1 MLNRFT
7 EDYLDTLA
15 GADMVPRPRVS
26 GRLSSFDGLL
36 MEAVGL
42 QLPVGTVCLVGD
54 TVEAEVIGFRQGR
67 TLLMN
72 LGGPAAL
79 IPGCRVQPV
88 GPPGEAE
95 VGPVLLGRVVDG
107 AGKPIDGLGPIRGA
121 GAWPLAGKLQSPLD
135 RGRVRE
141 PLDVGVR
148 AINGL
153 LTIGQGQRV
162 GIMAGSG
169 VGKSVLLGMMVKAA
183 AADIVVIGLIGERS
197 REVADF
203 LETKVAG
210 EARARS
216 VVVAVPANHS
226 PVLRIRGALRT
237 HAIAE
242 AFRAEGKKVLL
253 IMDSLTRV
261 AHAGREIGLALGEPA
276 SARGYPPSAIAMLP
290 NLIERA
296 GADVASGGSITAI
309 YTVLAD
315 GDDGNDPVVDA
326 ARSILDGHIVLS
338 RALAEHGIYPAINP
352 PRFNSVEFDSSSDGE
367 ALFERSTGA
376 GSGAREGRAGQ
387 PASAS
392 LTLVAVALGTMRNAF
407 ERNLTA
413 AAADALRGQLL
424 RMCRAYLT
432 AAMTWRQRATGPTM
446 GGKLRPRP
454 RTSPARSRWS
464 SKTAGAS

>member
-1 MLNRFT
+1 MLNLFT
-7 EDYLDTLA
+7 EDYLEGLGRSDFVA
-15 GADMVPRPRVS
+15 RPRVS
-26 GRLSSFDGLL
+26 GRLASYDGLL

-42 QLPVGTVCLVGD
+42 QLPVGTVCAIGD
-54 TVEAEVIGFRQGR
+54 GESRVEAEVIGFRSGK

-79 IPGCRVQPV
+79 LPNAPV
-88 GPPGEAE
+88 RPIGAPGEAE
-95 VGPVLLGRVVDG
+95 VGAAMLGRVVDG
-107 AGKPIDGLGPIRGA
+107 SGKPIDGLGPIRGA
-121 GAWPLAGKLQSPLD
+121 GKWPLAGKLQSPLD
-135 RGRVRE
+135 RGRVLE

-169 VGKSVLLGMMVKAA
+169 VGKSVLLGMMVRAA
-183 AADIVVIGLIGERS
+183 QADVIVIGLIGERS

-210 EARARS
+210 EARQRA

-226 PVLRIRGALRT
+226 PVLRIRGALRAT
-237 HAIAE
+237 AIAE
-242 AFRAEGKKVLL
+242 AFRNEGKKVLL

-296 GADVASGGSITAI
+296 GTDVRTGGSITAI

-315 GDDGNDPVVDA
+315 GDDGNDPVVDS
-326 ARSILDGHIVLS
+326 ARSILDGHIVLN
-338 RALAEHGIYPAINP
+338 RHLAERGVYPAIDIGP
-352 PRFNSVEFDSSSDGE
+352 SVSRVMTDIAHPDHVHAARVLRRHLATYEENRDLVLMGAYRPGADPAIDAAIAAHPAVMEYIKQGSDENVPLGDAIAE
-367 ALFERSTGA
+367 LTGVF
-376 GSGAREGRAGQ
+376 GA
-387 PASAS
+387 
-392 LTLVAVALGTMRNAF
+392 
-407 ERNLTA
+407 
-413 AAADALRGQLL
+413 
-424 RMCRAYLT
+424 
-432 AAMTWRQRATGPTM
+432 
-446 GGKLRPRP
+446 
-454 RTSPARSRWS
+454 
-464 SKTAGAS
+464 

>member
-7 EDYLDTLA
+7 ADYLETL
-15 GADMVPRPRVS
+15 GVADFRPTPKVS
-26 GRLSSFDGLL
+26 GRLSSYDGLL

-42 QLPVGTVCLVGD
+42 SLPVGTICEIGGHAD
-54 TVEAEVIGFRQGR
+54 AKVEAEVIGFRNGR

-79 IPGCRVQPV
+79 LPRAPVRPV

-95 VGPVLLGRVVDG
+95 VGAALLGRVVDG
-107 AGKPIDGLGPIRGA
+107 AGRPIDGLGPIRGA
-121 GAWPLAGKLQSPLD
+121 GKWPLAGKLQSPLD
-135 RGRVRE
+135 RGRVLQ
-141 PLDVGVR
+141 PMDVGVR

-169 VGKSVLLGMMVKAA
+169 VGKSVLLGMMVRAA
-183 AADIVVIGLIGERS
+183 QADVIVIGLIGERS

-210 EARARS
+210 AARQRA

-226 PVLRIRGALRT
+226 PVLRIRGALRAT
-237 HAIAE
+237 AIAE
-242 AFRAEGKKVLL
+242 AFRGEGKKVLL

-296 GADVASGGSITAI
+296 GTDVNTGGSITAI

-315 GDDGNDPVVDA
+315 GDDGNDPVVDS
-326 ARSILDGHIVLS
+326 ARSILDGHIVLN
-338 RALAEHGIYPAINP
+338 RHLAERGVYPAIDIGP
-352 PRFNSVEFDSSSDGE
+352 SVSRVMTDIAHPDHVHAARVLRRHLATYEENRDLVLMGAYRPGADPAIDAAIAAHPAVMEYIKQGSDE
-367 ALFERSTGA
+367 TI
-376 GSGAREGRAGQ
+376 
-387 PASAS
+387 S
-392 LTLVAVALGTMRNAF
+392 LGDAVAELIGVF
-407 ERNLTA
+407 
-413 AAADALRGQLL
+413 
-424 RMCRAYLT
+424 
-432 AAMTWRQRATGPTM
+432 
-446 GGKLRPRP
+446 
-454 RTSPARSRWS
+454 
-464 SKTAGAS
+464 GA

>member
-7 EDYLDTLA
+7 GDYLDTLA
-15 GADMVPRPRVS
+15 AADLPLRPRVS
-26 GRLSSFDGLL
+26 GRLASYDGLL

-42 QLPVGTVCLVGD
+42 SLPVGTVCTVGEG
-54 TVEAEVIGFRQGR
+54 TASVEAEVIGFRHGR

-79 IPGCRVQPV
+79 LPKSPV
-88 GPPGEAE
+88 RPTGAPGEAE
-95 VGPVLLGRVVDG
+95 VGAALLGRVVDG

-121 GAWPLAGKLQSPLD
+121 GRWPLAGTPQSPLD
-135 RGRVRE
+135 RGRVLRAM
-141 PLDVGVR
+141 DVGVR

-169 VGKSVLLGMMVKAA
+169 VGKSVLLGMMVRAA
-183 AADIVVIGLIGERS
+183 QADVVVIGLIGERS

-210 EARARS
+210 EARSRS

-226 PVLRIRGALRT
+226 PVLRIRGALRAT
-237 HAIAE
+237 AIAE
-242 AFRAEGKKVLL
+242 AFRAEGRRVLL

-296 GADVASGGSITAI
+296 GADARGTGSITAI

-338 RALAEHGIYPAINP
+338 RALAERGVYPAIDVSK
-352 PRFNSVEFDSSSDGE
+352 SVSRVMTDI
-367 ALFERSTGA
+367 AERPHLAAARVLRGHLATYEENRDLILMGA
-376 GSGAREGRAGQ
+376 YRAGAD
-387 PASAS
+387 PAIDAAMATHPAVMEYVRQDADAS
-392 LTLVAVALGTMRNAF
+392 VTLDDAVAELVGVFA
-407 ERNLTA
+407 
-413 AAADALRGQLL
+413 
-424 RMCRAYLT
+424 
-432 AAMTWRQRATGPTM
+432 
-446 GGKLRPRP
+446 
-454 RTSPARSRWS
+454 
-464 SKTAGAS
+464 

>member
-1 MLNRFT
+1 MLNRFAT
-7 EDYLDTLA
+7 DYLETLGQA
-15 GADMVPRPRVS
+15 PLVPAPMVS

-42 QLPVGTVCLVGD
+42 TLPVGTICRVGAEGD
-54 TVEAEVIGFRQGR
+54 GQVEAEIIGFRGGR

-72 LGGPAAL
+72 LGGAAAL
-79 IPGCRVQPV
+79 LPRAPV
-88 GPPGEAE
+88 RPIGPPGEAE
-95 VGPVLLGRVVDG
+95 VGAAMLGRVVDG

-121 GAWPLAGKLQSPLD
+121 GRWPIAGKLQSPLD
-135 RGRVRE
+135 RGRVLQ
-141 PLDVGVR
+141 PMDVGVR

-169 VGKSVLLGMMVKAA
+169 VGKSVLLGMIVRAA
-183 AADIVVIGLIGERS
+183 QADVVVIGLIGERS

-210 EARARS
+210 DARARS

-226 PVLRIRGALRT
+226 PVLRIRGALRAT
-237 HAIAE
+237 AIAE
-242 AFRAEGKKVLL
+242 AFRAEGKQVLL

-296 GADVASGGSITAI
+296 GVDVHSGGSITAI

-326 ARSILDGHIVLS
+326 ARSILDGHIVLARS
-338 RALAEHGIYPAINP
+338 LAERGIYPAIDIGP
-352 PRFNSVEFDSSSDGE
+352 SVSRVMTDIADPAHVHAARVLRRHLATYEENRDLVLMGAYRHGADPAIDAAIACHSTVMDYIRQDADAVVPLGE
-367 ALFERSTGA
+367 AIVE
-376 GSGAREGRAGQ
+376 
-387 PASAS
+387 
-392 LTLVAVALGTMRNAF
+392 LVSVF
-407 ERNLTA
+407 
-413 AAADALRGQLL
+413 
-424 RMCRAYLT
+424 
-432 AAMTWRQRATGPTM
+432 
-446 GGKLRPRP
+446 GG
-454 RTSPARSRWS
+454 
-464 SKTAGAS
+464 

>member
-7 EDYLDTLA
+7 ADYLETLA
-15 GADMVPRPRVS
+15 QADFAPRATVA
-26 GRLSSFDGLL
+26 GRLASYDGLL

-42 QLPVGTVCLVGD
+42 SLPVGTVCAIGD
-54 TVEAEVIGFRQGR
+54 KAEERVEAEVIGFRNGR
-67 TLLMN
+67 TLMMN
-72 LGGPAAL
+72 LGGPAPLLPRA
-79 IPGCRVQPV
+79 PV
-88 GPPGEAE
+88 RPLGPPGEAE
-95 VGPVLLGRVVDG
+95 VGAAMLGRVVDG
-107 AGKPIDGLGPIRGA
+107 SGKPIDGLGPIRGA
-121 GAWPLAGKLQSPLD
+121 GRWPLAGKMQSPLD
-135 RGRVRE
+135 RGRVLE

-169 VGKSVLLGMMVKAA
+169 VGKSVLLGMMVRAAKA
-183 AADIVVIGLIGERS
+183 DVIVIGLIGERS

-210 EARARS
+210 EARARA

-226 PVLRIRGALRT
+226 PVLRIRGALRAT
-237 HAIAE
+237 AIAE

-296 GADVASGGSITAI
+296 GADAHGTGSITAI

-315 GDDGNDPVVDA
+315 GDDGNDPVVDS
-326 ARSILDGHIVLS
+326 ARSILDGHIVLN
-338 RALAEHGIYPAINP
+338 RHLAERGVYPAIDIGP
-352 PRFNSVEFDSSSDGE
+352 SVSRVMTDIVAKPHAQAARTLRRHLATYEENRD
-367 ALFERSTGA
+367 LVLMGA
-376 GSGAREGRAGQ
+376 YRSGADPAIDAAIACHPAVMEYIRQDADEVVPLDHAVEELVGVFGQ
-387 PASAS
+387 PA
-392 LTLVAVALGTMRNAF
+392 G
-407 ERNLTA
+407 
-413 AAADALRGQLL
+413 
-424 RMCRAYLT
+424 
-432 AAMTWRQRATGPTM
+432 
-446 GGKLRPRP
+446 
-454 RTSPARSRWS
+454 
-464 SKTAGAS
+464 

>member
-7 EDYLDTLA
+7 ADYLETLSN
-15 GADMVPRPRVS
+15 ADFVAKPKVS
-26 GRLSSFDGLL
+26 GRLASFDGLL

-42 QLPVGTVCLVGD
+42 TLPVGTVCQVGEGAAS
-54 TVEAEVIGFRQGR
+54 VEAEVIGFRNGR
-67 TLLMN
+67 TLMMN
-72 LGGPAAL
+72 LGGAAAL
-79 IPGCRVQPV
+79 LPRAPV
-88 GPPGEAE
+88 KPIGAPGEAE
-95 VGPVLLGRVVDG
+95 VGAALLGRVVDG

-121 GAWPLAGKLQSPLD
+121 ARWPLAGKLQSPLD

-169 VGKSVLLGMMVKAA
+169 VGKSVLLGMIVRAA
-183 AADIVVIGLIGERS
+183 QADVIVIGLIGERS

-210 EARARS
+210 EARKRS

-226 PVLRIRGALRT
+226 PVLRIRGALRA

-242 AFRAEGKKVLL
+242 AFRDEGKKVLL

-296 GADVASGGSITAI
+296 GVDVHTGGSITAI

-315 GDDGNDPVVDA
+315 GDDGNDPVVDS
-326 ARSILDGHIVLS
+326 ARSILDGHIVLN
-338 RALAEHGIYPAINP
+338 RQLAERGVYPAIDIGP
-352 PRFNSVEFDSSSDGE
+352 SVSRVMTDIVD
-367 ALFERSTGA
+367 A
-376 GSGAREGRAGQ
+376 
-387 PASAS
+387 PH
-392 LTLVAVALGTMRNAF
+392 
-407 ERNLTA
+407 A
-413 AAADALRGQLL
+413 AAARTLRRHLATYEENRDLVLMGAYRHGADPAIDAAIACHPAVMEYIRQDADENVSL
-424 RMCRAYLT
+424 ADAVAELT
-432 AAMTWRQRATGPTM
+432 GVF
-446 GGKLRPRP
+446 GG
-454 RTSPARSRWS
+454 
-464 SKTAGAS
+464 

>member
-7 EDYLDTLA
+7 HDYLESL
-15 GADMVPRPRVS
+15 GVPDFNPNPTIS
-26 GRLSSFDGLL
+26 GRLASFDGLL

-42 QLPVGTVCLVGD
+42 TLPVGTVCQVG
-54 TVEAEVIGFRQGR
+54 TRGTGVEAEVIGFRNGR

-72 LGGPAAL
+72 LGGPAPL
-79 IPGCRVQPV
+79 LPQMPV
-88 GPPGEAE
+88 RPLGAPGEAE
-95 VGPVLLGRVVDG
+95 VGPSLLGRVVDG
-107 AGKPIDGLGPIRGA
+107 AGRPIDGLGPIRGA
-121 GAWPLAGKLQSPLD
+121 DRWPLAGKLQSPLD
-135 RGRVRE
+135 RGRVLE

-153 LTIGQGQRV
+153 LTVGQGQRI

-169 VGKSVLLGMMVKAA
+169 VGKSVLLGMIVRAA
-183 AADIVVIGLIGERS
+183 QADVIVIGLIGERS

-210 EARARS
+210 EARQRA

-242 AFRAEGKKVLL
+242 AFRAQGKKVLL

-296 GADVASGGSITAI
+296 GTDVTSGGSITAI

-315 GDDGNDPVVDA
+315 GDDGNDPVVDS

-338 RALAEHGIYPAINP
+338 RALAEHGVYPAIDIGP
-352 PRFNSVEFDSSSDGE
+352 SVSRVMTDIVGKPQQKAARVLRRHLATYEENRD
-367 ALFERSTGA
+367 LVLMGA
-376 GSGAREGRAGQ
+376 YRAGAD
-387 PASAS
+387 PAIDAAIACHPAVMEYIKQDPDEVVS
-392 LTLVAVALGTMRNAF
+392 L
-407 ERNLTA
+407 
-413 AAADALRGQLL
+413 ADAV
-424 RMCRAYLT
+424 MELT
-432 AAMTWRQRATGPTM
+432 GVFGDA
-446 GGKLRPRP
+446 
-454 RTSPARSRWS
+454 
-464 SKTAGAS
+464 

>member
-7 EDYLDTLA
+7 TDYLESLGLPDFT
-15 GADMVPRPRVS
+15 PSPKIS
-26 GRLSSFDGLL
+26 GRLASFDGLL

-42 QLPVGTVCLVGD
+42 TLPVGTVCQVG
-54 TVEAEVIGFRQGR
+54 TRGAGVEAEVIGFRNGR

-72 LGGPAAL
+72 LGGPAPL
-79 IPGCRVQPV
+79 LPQMPV
-88 GPPGEAE
+88 RPLGPPGEAE
-95 VGPVLLGRVVDG
+95 VGAALLGRVVDG

-121 GAWPLAGKLQSPLD
+121 DHWPLQGKLQSPLD
-135 RGRVRE
+135 RGRVLQ

-153 LTIGQGQRV
+153 LTVGQGQRI

-169 VGKSVLLGMMVKAA
+169 VGKSVLLGMIVRAA
-183 AADIVVIGLIGERS
+183 EADVIVIGLIGERS

-210 EARARS
+210 EARQRA

-242 AFRAEGKKVLL
+242 AFRAQGKKVLL

-296 GADVASGGSITAI
+296 GTDVASGGSITAI

-315 GDDGNDPVVDA
+315 GDDGNDPVVDS

-338 RALAEHGIYPAINP
+338 RALAEHGVYPAIDIGP
-352 PRFNSVEFDSSSDGE
+352 SVSRVMTDIVGKPHQKAARVLRRHLATYEENRD
-367 ALFERSTGA
+367 LVLMGA
-376 GSGAREGRAGQ
+376 YRAGTD
-387 PASAS
+387 PAIDAAIACHPAVMEYIKQDPDEIVS
-392 LTLVAVALGTMRNAF
+392 L
-407 ERNLTA
+407 
-413 AAADALRGQLL
+413 ADAV
-424 RMCRAYLT
+424 MELT
-432 AAMTWRQRATGPTM
+432 GVF
-446 GGKLRPRP
+446 GDG
-454 RTSPARSRWS
+454 
-464 SKTAGAS
+464 

>member
-1 MLNRFT
+1 MLNRFA
-7 EDYLDTLA
+7 EDYLESLGTS
-15 GADMVPRPRVS
+15 GFVPKPKIS
-26 GRLSSFDGLL
+26 GRLASFDGLL
-36 MEAVGL
+36 MEAIGL
-42 QLPVGTVCLVGD
+42 NLPVGTVCQVGA
-54 TVEAEVIGFRQGR
+54 TGGAKVEAEVIGFRNGR

-79 IPGCRVQPV
+79 LPQSPVRPV
-88 GPPGEAE
+88 GAPGAAE
-95 VGPVLLGRVVDG
+95 VGPALLGRVVDG

-121 GAWPLAGKLQSPLD
+121 QHWPLAGKLQGPLD
-135 RGRVRE
+135 RGRVLQ
-141 PLDVGVR
+141 PMDVGVR

-169 VGKSVLLGMMVKAA
+169 VGKSVLLGMMVRAA
-183 AADIVVIGLIGERS
+183 EAEVVVIGLIGERS

-226 PVLRIRGALRT
+226 PVLRIRGALRAT
-237 HAIAE
+237 AIAE
-242 AFRAEGKKVLL
+242 GFRAEGKKVLL

-296 GADVASGGSITAI
+296 GTDVNTGGSITAI

-315 GDDGNDPVVDA
+315 GDDGNDPVVDS

-338 RALAEHGIYPAINP
+338 RALAERGVYPAIDLGP
-352 PRFNSVEFDSSSDGE
+352 SVSRVMTDIVPAEHIAAARILRRHLATYEENRD
-367 ALFERSTGA
+367 LVLMGA
-376 GSGAREGRAGQ
+376 YRGGADPEIDAAIAYH
-387 PASAS
+387 PAVMEYIRQDADTKVS
-392 LTLVAVALGTMRNAF
+392 LDEAVAELVGVFGNV
-407 ERNLTA
+407 
-413 AAADALRGQLL
+413 
-424 RMCRAYLT
+424 
-432 AAMTWRQRATGPTM
+432 
-446 GGKLRPRP
+446 
-454 RTSPARSRWS
+454 
-464 SKTAGAS
+464 

>member
-1 MLNRFT
+1 MLTRFT
-7 EDYLDTLA
+7 ADYLDGLA
-15 GADMVPRPRVS
+15 HADFMPKPKVS
-26 GRLSSFDGLL
+26 GRLASFDGLL

-42 QLPVGTVCLVGD
+42 NLPVGTVCRVGD
-54 TVEAEVIGFRQGR
+54 QVEAEVIGFRNGR

-79 IPGCRVQPV
+79 VPHTPVRPV

-95 VGPVLLGRVVDG
+95 VGAALLGRVVDG

-121 GAWPLAGKLQSPLD
+121 GRWPLAGKLQSPLD
-135 RGRVRE
+135 RGRVLE

-153 LTIGQGQRV
+153 LTVGKGQRI

-169 VGKSVLLGMMVKAA
+169 VGKSVLLGMIVRAA
-183 AADIVVIGLIGERS
+183 QADVIVIGLIGERS

-226 PVLRIRGALRT
+226 PVLRIRGALRA

-242 AFRAEGKKVLL
+242 GFRAEGKNVLL

-296 GADVASGGSITAI
+296 GTCVSSGGSITAI

-315 GDDGNDPVVDA
+315 GDDGNDPVVDS

-338 RALAEHGIYPAINP
+338 RALAEHGVYPAIDVSK
-352 PRFNSVEFDSSSDGE
+352 SVSRVMTDIVARPHVQAARVLRRHLATYEENRD
-367 ALFERSTGA
+367 LVLMGA
-376 GSGAREGRAGQ
+376 YRQGAD
-387 PASAS
+387 PAIDQAIACHPAIMEYVRQDADAVVP
-392 LTLVAVALGTMRNAF
+392 LGDAVA
-407 ERNLTA
+407 ELTGVFG
-413 AAADALRGQLL
+413 DG
-424 RMCRAYLT
+424 
-432 AAMTWRQRATGPTM
+432 
-446 GGKLRPRP
+446 
-454 RTSPARSRWS
+454 
-464 SKTAGAS
+464 

>member
-7 EDYLDTLA
+7 DDYLEALGLPDFA
-15 GADMVPRPRVS
+15 PKPKVS
-26 GRLSSFDGLL
+26 GRLASFDGLL
-36 MEAVGL
+36 MEAIGL
-42 QLPVGTVCLVGD
+42 TLPVGTVCQVGEKGKG
-54 TVEAEVIGFRQGR
+54 VEAEVIGFRNGR
-67 TLLMN
+67 TLMMN
-72 LGGPAAL
+72 LGGAAPL
-79 IPGCRVQPV
+79 LPQAPV
-88 GPPGEAE
+88 RPIGAPGEAE
-95 VGPVLLGRVVDG
+95 VGAALLGRVVDG

-121 GAWPLAGKLQSPLD
+121 GRWPLAGKLQSPLD
-135 RGRVRE
+135 RGRVLK
-141 PLDVGVR
+141 PLNVGVR

-153 LTIGQGQRV
+153 LTIGQGQRI

-169 VGKSVLLGMMVKAA
+169 VGKSVLLGMIVRAA
-183 AADIVVIGLIGERS
+183 EADVIVIGLIGERS

-210 EARARS
+210 EARQRA

-226 PVLRIRGALRT
+226 PVLRIRGALRA

-296 GADVASGGSITAI
+296 GTCTASGGSITAI

-315 GDDGNDPVVDA
+315 GDDGNDPVVDS

-338 RALAEHGIYPAINP
+338 RQLAERGVYPAIDLGP
-352 PRFNSVEFDSSSDGE
+352 SVSRVMTDITDKPHQHAARVLRRHLATYEENRD
-367 ALFERSTGA
+367 LVLMGA
-376 GSGAREGRAGQ
+376 YRAGAD
-387 PASAS
+387 PAIDAAIAYHPAVMEYIKQEQDEMVS
-392 LTLVAVALGTMRNAF
+392 L
-407 ERNLTA
+407 
-413 AAADALRGQLL
+413 ADAVTELIGVFGD
-424 RMCRAYLT
+424 A
-432 AAMTWRQRATGPTM
+432 
-446 GGKLRPRP
+446 
-454 RTSPARSRWS
+454 
-464 SKTAGAS
+464 

>member
-1 MLNRFT
+1 MLNRFAT
-7 EDYLDTLA
+7 DYLDTLA
-15 GADMVPRPRVS
+15 GADFTARPRVS

-36 MEAVGL
+36 MEAIGL
-42 QLPVGTVCLVGD
+42 QLPVGTVCRVGD
-54 TVEAEVIGFRQGR
+54 RVEAEVIGFRQGR

-72 LGGPAAL
+72 LGGPAPL
-79 IPGCRVQPV
+79 LPGARVQPV

-95 VGPVLLGRVVDG
+95 VGTALLGRVVDG
-107 AGKPIDGLGPIRGA
+107 AGKPIDGLGAIRGA
-121 GAWPLAGKLQSPLD
+121 RHWPLAGKLQGPLD

-153 LTIGQGQRV
+153 LTIGQGQRI

-169 VGKSVLLGMMVKAA
+169 VGKSVLLGMIVKAA
-183 AADIVVIGLIGERS
+183 AADVVVIGLIGERS

-203 LETKVAG
+203 METKVAG

-242 AFRAEGKKVLL
+242 GFRAEGKRVLL

-296 GADVASGGSITAI
+296 GACVTSGGSITAI

-338 RALAEHGIYPAINP
+338 RALAERGVYPAIDIGP
-352 PRFNSVEFDSSSDGE
+352 SVSRVMTDIVGVEHVRAARVLRRHLATYEENRD
-367 ALFERSTGA
+367 LILMGA
-376 GSGAREGRAGQ
+376 YRAGADPQ
-387 PASAS
+387 VDA
-392 LTLVAVALGTMRNAF
+392 AVASHPAITAF
-407 ERNLTA
+407 IRQDADEVVSLADSAAELTGVFG
-413 AAADALRGQLL
+413 AD
-424 RMCRAYLT
+424 
-432 AAMTWRQRATGPTM
+432 
-446 GGKLRPRP
+446 
-454 RTSPARSRWS
+454 
-464 SKTAGAS
+464 

>member
-7 EDYLDTLA
+7 ADYLESI
-15 GADMVPRPRVS
+15 GAADFAPAPKIS
-26 GRLSSFDGLL
+26 GRLASFDGLL

-42 QLPVGTVCLVGD
+42 NLSVGTVCQVGAANGAK
-54 TVEAEVIGFRQGR
+54 VEAEVIGFRNGR

-79 IPGCRVQPV
+79 LPQSSVRPIGAPGA
-88 GPPGEAE
+88 AE
-95 VGPVLLGRVVDG
+95 VGSALLGRVVDG

-121 GAWPLAGKLQSPLD
+121 KHWPLAGKLQGPLD
-135 RGRVRE
+135 RGRVLL
-141 PLDVGVR
+141 PMDVGVR

-169 VGKSVLLGMMVKAA
+169 VGKSVLLGMIVRAA
-183 AADIVVIGLIGERS
+183 QADVVVIGLIGERS

-226 PVLRIRGALRT
+226 PVLRIRGALRAT
-237 HAIAE
+237 AIAE
-242 AFRAEGKKVLL
+242 GFRAEGKKVLL

-296 GADVASGGSITAI
+296 GADVKSGGSITAI

-315 GDDGNDPVVDA
+315 GDDGNDPVVDS

-338 RALAEHGIYPAINP
+338 RHLAERGVYPAIDLGP
-352 PRFNSVEFDSSSDGE
+352 SVSRVMTDIVPSDHIAAARVLRRHLATYEENRDLVLMGAYRGGADPEIDAAIACHPAVMEYIRQDADSIVSMDD
-367 ALFERSTGA
+367 
-376 GSGAREGRAGQ
+376 
-387 PASAS
+387 
-392 LTLVAVALGTMRNAF
+392 AVAELIGVF
-407 ERNLTA
+407 G
-413 AAADALRGQLL
+413 DA
-424 RMCRAYLT
+424 
-432 AAMTWRQRATGPTM
+432 
-446 GGKLRPRP
+446 
-454 RTSPARSRWS
+454 
-464 SKTAGAS
+464 

>member
-7 EDYLDTLA
+7 GDYLDTLA
-15 GADMVPRPRVS
+15 AAALAPRARVA
-26 GRLSSFDGLL
+26 GRLASCDGLL

-42 QLPVGTVCLVGD
+42 SLPVGTVCRVGSGD
-54 TVEAEVIGFRQGR
+54 ASVEAEVIGFRGAH
-67 TLLMN
+67 TLMMN
-72 LGGPAAL
+72 LGGPAPLLPRA
-79 IPGCRVQPV
+79 PVRPV

-95 VGPVLLGRVVDG
+95 VGAALLGRVVDG
-107 AGKPIDGLGPIRGA
+107 AGNPIDGLGPIRGA
-121 GAWPLAGKLQSPLD
+121 GRWPLAGKLQSPLD
-135 RGRVRE
+135 RGRVLQ

-169 VGKSVLLGMMVKAA
+169 VGKSVLLGMMVRAA
-183 AADIVVIGLIGERS
+183 EADVIVIGLIGERS

-210 EARARS
+210 AARARS

-226 PVLRIRGALRT
+226 PVLRIRGALRAT
-237 HAIAE
+237 AIAE

-253 IMDSLTRV
+253 ILDSLTRV

-296 GADVASGGSITAI
+296 GCDVASGGSITAI

-315 GDDGNDPVVDA
+315 GDDGNDPVVDS

-338 RALAEHGIYPAINP
+338 RALAERAVYPAIDVSK
-352 PRFNSVEFDSSSDGE
+352 SVSRVMTDIAERPHLAAARVLRRHFATYEENRDLVLMGAYRPGSDAAVDAAIACHDAITEYVRQDVDEIVPLGD
-367 ALFERSTGA
+367 
-376 GSGAREGRAGQ
+376 
-387 PASAS
+387 
-392 LTLVAVALGTMRNAF
+392 AVA
-407 ERNLTA
+407 ELT
-413 AAADALRGQLL
+413 GVF
-424 RMCRAYLT
+424 
-432 AAMTWRQRATGPTM
+432 
-446 GGKLRPRP
+446 GG
-454 RTSPARSRWS
+454 
-464 SKTAGAS
+464 G

>member
-1 MLNRFT
+1 MLNGFAR
-7 EDYLDTLA
+7 DYLGDLGGIDFA
-15 GADMVPRPRVS
+15 PAPVIS
-26 GRLSSFDGLL
+26 GRLSSYDGLL

-42 QLPVGTVCLVGD
+42 SLPVGTICRIGD
-54 TVEAEVIGFRQGR
+54 SVEAEIIGFRGDK

-79 IPGCRVQPV
+79 LPRASVRPIGS
-88 GPPGEAE
+88 PGEAE
-95 VGPVLLGRVVDG
+95 VGSALLGRVIDG

-121 GAWPLAGKLQSPLD
+121 GHWPLAGKLQSPLD
-135 RGRVRE
+135 RGRVLE

-169 VGKSVLLGMMVKAA
+169 VGKSVLLGMIVRAA
-183 AADIVVIGLIGERS
+183 EADVVVIGLIGERS

-210 EARARS
+210 AARQRS

-226 PVLRIRGALRT
+226 PVLRIRGAMRAT
-237 HAIAE
+237 AIAE
-242 AFRAEGKKVLL
+242 GFRAEGKRVLL
-253 IMDSLTRV
+253 IIDSLTRV

-296 GADVASGGSITAI
+296 GADARGTGSITAI

-338 RALAEHGIYPAINP
+338 RQLAERGVYPAIDLGP
-352 PRFNSVEFDSSSDGE
+352 SVSRVMTDIV
-367 ALFERSTGA
+367 ERPHAFAARTLRRHRATYEENRDLVLMGA
-376 GSGAREGRAGQ
+376 YRGGVDAAIDAAIACH
-387 PASAS
+387 PAIMEYIRQDADEVV
-392 LTLVAVALGTMRNAF
+392 TLPDAVA
-407 ERNLTA
+407 ELT
-413 AAADALRGQLL
+413 GVF
-424 RMCRAYLT
+424 
-432 AAMTWRQRATGPTM
+432 GE
-446 GGKLRPRP
+446 
-454 RTSPARSRWS
+454 
-464 SKTAGAS
+464 

>member
-1 MLNRFT
+1 MLGRFT
-7 EDYLDTLA
+7 ADYLETL
-15 GADMVPRPRVS
+15 GVTDFRPTPKVS
-26 GRLSSFDGLL
+26 GRLSSYDGLL

-42 QLPVGTVCLVGD
+42 SLPVGTICEIGGHGD
-54 TVEAEVIGFRQGR
+54 AKVEAEVIGFRNGR

-79 IPGCRVQPV
+79 LPRAPVRPV

-95 VGPVLLGRVVDG
+95 VGDALLGRVVDG
-107 AGKPIDGLGPIRGA
+107 AGRPIDGLGPIRGA
-121 GAWPLAGKLQSPLD
+121 QKWPLAGKLQSPLD
-135 RGRVRE
+135 RGRVLK
-141 PLDVGVR
+141 PMDVGVR

-169 VGKSVLLGMMVKAA
+169 VGKSVLLGMMVRAA
-183 AADIVVIGLIGERS
+183 QADVIVIGLIGERS

-210 EARARS
+210 EARKRA

-226 PVLRIRGALRT
+226 PVLRIRGALRAT
-237 HAIAE
+237 AIAE
-242 AFRAEGKKVLL
+242 AFRNEGKKVLL

-296 GADVASGGSITAI
+296 GTDVNTGGSITAI

-315 GDDGNDPVVDA
+315 GDDGNDPVVDS
-326 ARSILDGHIVLS
+326 ARSILDGHIVLN
-338 RALAEHGIYPAINP
+338 RHLAERGVYPAIDIGP
-352 PRFNSVEFDSSSDGE
+352 SVSRVMTDIAHPDHVHAARVLRRHLATYEENRDLVLMGAYRPGADPAIDAAIAAHPAVMEYIKQGSDEIVSLGDAIAE
-367 ALFERSTGA
+367 LTGVF
-376 GSGAREGRAGQ
+376 GA
-387 PASAS
+387 
-392 LTLVAVALGTMRNAF
+392 
-407 ERNLTA
+407 
-413 AAADALRGQLL
+413 
-424 RMCRAYLT
+424 
-432 AAMTWRQRATGPTM
+432 
-446 GGKLRPRP
+446 
-454 RTSPARSRWS
+454 
-464 SKTAGAS
+464 

>member
-7 EDYLDTLA
+7 ADYLETL
-15 GADMVPRPRVS
+15 GNADFVAAPKVS
-26 GRLSSFDGLL
+26 GRLASFDGLL

-42 QLPVGTVCLVGD
+42 TLPVGTVCTVGEGSAS
-54 TVEAEVIGFRQGR
+54 VEAEVIGFRNGR

-79 IPGCRVQPV
+79 LPRAPV
-88 GPPGEAE
+88 KPIGAPGEAE
-95 VGPVLLGRVVDG
+95 VGAALLGRVVDG

-121 GAWPLAGKLQSPLD
+121 GRWPIAGKLQSPLD
-135 RGRVRE
+135 RGRVRT
-141 PLDVGVR
+141 PMDVGVR

-169 VGKSVLLGMMVKAA
+169 VGKSVLLGMIVRAA
-183 AADIVVIGLIGERS
+183 QADVIVIGLIGERS

-210 EARARS
+210 AARKRS

-226 PVLRIRGALRT
+226 PVLRIRGALRA

-242 AFRAEGKKVLL
+242 SFRDEGKKVLL

-296 GADVASGGSITAI
+296 GVDVHTGGSITAI

-315 GDDGNDPVVDA
+315 GDDGNDPVVDS
-326 ARSILDGHIVLS
+326 ARSILDGHIVLN
-338 RALAEHGIYPAINP
+338 RHLAERGVYPAIDIGP
-352 PRFNSVEFDSSSDGE
+352 SVSRVMTDIVPAHHAKAARTLRRHLATYEENRD
-367 ALFERSTGA
+367 LVLMGA
-376 GSGAREGRAGQ
+376 YRHGAD
-387 PASAS
+387 PAIDAAIACHPAVMEYIRQDADETVS
-392 LTLVAVALGTMRNAF
+392 LNDAVA
-407 ERNLTA
+407 ELT
-413 AAADALRGQLL
+413 GVF
-424 RMCRAYLT
+424 
-432 AAMTWRQRATGPTM
+432 
-446 GGKLRPRP
+446 GG
-454 RTSPARSRWS
+454 
-464 SKTAGAS
+464 

>member
-7 EDYLDTLA
+7 SDYLESL
-15 GADMVPRPRVS
+15 GVPDFTPAPKIS
-26 GRLSSFDGLL
+26 GRLASFDGLL

-42 QLPVGTVCLVGD
+42 TLPVGTVCQVG
-54 TVEAEVIGFRQGR
+54 TRGVGVEAEVIGFRNGR

-72 LGGPAAL
+72 LGGPAPL
-79 IPGCRVQPV
+79 LPQMPV
-88 GPPGEAE
+88 RPLGPPGEAE
-95 VGPVLLGRVVDG
+95 VGPALLGRVVDG

-121 GAWPLAGKLQSPLD
+121 DHWPLAGKLQSPLD
-135 RGRVRE
+135 RGRVLQ

-153 LTIGQGQRV
+153 LTVGQGQRI

-169 VGKSVLLGMMVKAA
+169 VGKSVLLGMIVRAA
-183 AADIVVIGLIGERS
+183 EADVIVIGLIGERS

-210 EARARS
+210 EARRRA

-242 AFRAEGKKVLL
+242 AFRAQGKKVLL

-296 GADVASGGSITAI
+296 GTDVASGGSITAI

-315 GDDGNDPVVDA
+315 GDDGNDPVVDS

-338 RALAEHGIYPAINP
+338 RALAEHGVYPAIDIGP
-352 PRFNSVEFDSSSDGE
+352 SVSRVMTDIVDKPHQKAARVLRRHLATYEENRD
-367 ALFERSTGA
+367 LVLMGA
-376 GSGAREGRAGQ
+376 YRAGTD
-387 PASAS
+387 PAIDAAIACHPAVMEYIRQDPDEIVS
-392 LTLVAVALGTMRNAF
+392 LGDAVM
-407 ERNLTA
+407 ELTGVFG
-413 AAADALRGQLL
+413 DG
-424 RMCRAYLT
+424 
-432 AAMTWRQRATGPTM
+432 
-446 GGKLRPRP
+446 
-454 RTSPARSRWS
+454 
-464 SKTAGAS
+464 

>member
-1 MLNRFT
+1 MLNSFT
-7 EDYLDTLA
+7 ADYLDSL
-15 GADMVPRPRVS
+15 GAADFTARPKVS

-42 QLPVGTVCLVGD
+42 TLPVGTVCQVGGD
-54 TVEAEVIGFRQGR
+54 GEAKVEAEVIGFRNGR
-67 TLLMN
+67 TIMMN

-79 IPGCRVQPV
+79 LPRAPVRPV

-95 VGPVLLGRVVDG
+95 VGAAMLGRVVDG

-121 GAWPLAGKLQSPLD
+121 GSWPLGGTMQSPLD
-135 RGRVRE
+135 RGRVLE

-169 VGKSVLLGMMVKAA
+169 VGKSVLLGMIVRAA
-183 AADIVVIGLIGERS
+183 EADVVVIGLIGERS
-197 REVADF
+197 REVSDF

-210 EARARS
+210 EARKRA
-216 VVVAVPANHS
+216 VIVAVPANHS
-226 PVLRIRGALRT
+226 PVLRIRGALRAT
-237 HAIAE
+237 AIAE

-296 GADVASGGSITAI
+296 GVDVHTGGSITAI

-315 GDDGNDPVVDA
+315 GDDGNDPAVDS

-338 RALAEHGIYPAINP
+338 RALAERGVYPAIDLGP
-352 PRFNSVEFDSSSDGE
+352 SISRVMSDI
-367 ALFERSTGA
+367 TGKPHLHA
-376 GSGAREGRAGQ
+376 ARVLRRHLATYEENRDLVLMGAYRGGAD
-387 PASAS
+387 PAVDAAIACHPVVMEYIRQDHDAVVS
-392 LTLVAVALGTMRNAF
+392 LNDAVA
-407 ERNLTA
+407 ELTGVFG
-413 AAADALRGQLL
+413 DG
-424 RMCRAYLT
+424 
-432 AAMTWRQRATGPTM
+432 
-446 GGKLRPRP
+446 
-454 RTSPARSRWS
+454 
-464 SKTAGAS
+464 

>member
-7 EDYLDTLA
+7 ADYLETL
-15 GADMVPRPRVS
+15 GLADFTPAPQIS

-42 QLPVGTVCLVGD
+42 TLPVGTVCQVGGQHD
-54 TVEAEVIGFRQGR
+54 AKVEAEVIGFRNGR

-79 IPGCRVQPV
+79 LPRAPV
-88 GPPGEAE
+88 RPIGPPGEAE
-95 VGPVLLGRVVDG
+95 VGAALLGRVVDG

-121 GAWPLAGKLQSPLD
+121 GRWPLAGKLQSPLD
-135 RGRVRE
+135 RGRVLE
-141 PLDVGVR
+141 PMDVGVR

-153 LTIGQGQRV
+153 LTVGQGQRV

-169 VGKSVLLGMMVKAA
+169 VGKSVLLGMIVRAA
-183 AADIVVIGLIGERS
+183 AADVVVIGLIGERS

-203 LETKVAG
+203 LETKIAG
-210 EARARS
+210 AARARS

-226 PVLRIRGALRT
+226 PVLRIRGALRAT
-237 HAIAE
+237 AIAE
-242 AFRAEGKKVLL
+242 AFRAEGRKVLL

-296 GADVASGGSITAI
+296 GADAKGTGSITAI

-315 GDDGNDPVVDA
+315 GDDGNDPVVDS

-338 RALAEHGIYPAINP
+338 RALAEHGVYPAIDIGP
-352 PRFNSVEFDSSSDGE
+352 SVSRVMTDIVDKPHQKAARQLRRHLATYEENRD
-367 ALFERSTGA
+367 LVLMGA
-376 GSGAREGRAGQ
+376 YRPGTDAAIDAAIASH
-387 PASAS
+387 PAIMEYIRQEQDEIVPMAD
-392 LTLVAVALGTMRNAF
+392 AVA
-407 ERNLTA
+407 ELT
-413 AAADALRGQLL
+413 GVF
-424 RMCRAYLT
+424 
-432 AAMTWRQRATGPTM
+432 GEF
-446 GGKLRPRP
+446 
-454 RTSPARSRWS
+454 
-464 SKTAGAS
+464 

>member
-7 EDYLDTLA
+7 ADYLETLSN
-15 GADMVPRPRVS
+15 ADFVAKPKVS
-26 GRLSSFDGLL
+26 GRLASFDGLL

-42 QLPVGTVCLVGD
+42 TLPVGTVCQVGEG
-54 TVEAEVIGFRQGR
+54 TASVEAEVIGFRNGR
-67 TLLMN
+67 TLMMN
-72 LGGPAAL
+72 LGGAAAL
-79 IPGCRVQPV
+79 LPRAPV
-88 GPPGEAE
+88 KPIGAPGEAE
-95 VGPVLLGRVVDG
+95 VGAAMLGRVVDG

-121 GAWPLAGKLQSPLD
+121 GRWPLAGKLQSPLD
-135 RGRVRE
+135 RGRVLE

-169 VGKSVLLGMMVKAA
+169 VGKSVLLGMIVRAA
-183 AADIVVIGLIGERS
+183 QADVIVIGLIGERS

-210 EARARS
+210 EARKRS

-226 PVLRIRGALRT
+226 PVLRIRGALRA

-242 AFRAEGKKVLL
+242 AFRDEGKKVLL

-296 GADVASGGSITAI
+296 GVDVHTGGSITAI

-315 GDDGNDPVVDA
+315 GDDGNDPVVDS
-326 ARSILDGHIVLS
+326 ARSILDGHIVLN
-338 RALAEHGIYPAINP
+338 RHLAERGVYPAIDIGP
-352 PRFNSVEFDSSSDGE
+352 SVSRVMTDIVPSHHAKAARTLRRHLATYEENRD
-367 ALFERSTGA
+367 LVLMGA
-376 GSGAREGRAGQ
+376 YRHGAD
-387 PASAS
+387 PAIDAAIACHPAVMEYIRQDADENVS
-392 LTLVAVALGTMRNAF
+392 LNDAVA
-407 ERNLTA
+407 ELT
-413 AAADALRGQLL
+413 GVF
-424 RMCRAYLT
+424 
-432 AAMTWRQRATGPTM
+432 
-446 GGKLRPRP
+446 GG
-454 RTSPARSRWS
+454 
-464 SKTAGAS
+464 

>member
-7 EDYLDTLA
+7 SDYLESL
-15 GADMVPRPRVS
+15 GVPDFIPAPKIS
-26 GRLSSFDGLL
+26 GRLASFDGLL

-42 QLPVGTVCLVGD
+42 TLPVGTVCQVG
-54 TVEAEVIGFRQGR
+54 TRGVGVEAEVIGFRNGR

-72 LGGPAAL
+72 LGGPAPL
-79 IPGCRVQPV
+79 LPQMPV
-88 GPPGEAE
+88 RPLGPPGEAE
-95 VGPVLLGRVVDG
+95 VGAALLGRVVDG

-121 GAWPLAGKLQSPLD
+121 DHWPLAGKLQSPLD
-135 RGRVRE
+135 RGRVLQ

-153 LTIGQGQRV
+153 LTVGQGQRI

-169 VGKSVLLGMMVKAA
+169 VGKSVLLGMIVRAA
-183 AADIVVIGLIGERS
+183 EADVIVIGLIGERS

-210 EARARS
+210 EARQRA

-242 AFRAEGKKVLL
+242 AFRAQGKKVLL

-296 GADVASGGSITAI
+296 GTDVASGGSITAI

-315 GDDGNDPVVDA
+315 GDDGNDPVVDS

-338 RALAEHGIYPAINP
+338 RALAEHGVYPAIDIGP
-352 PRFNSVEFDSSSDGE
+352 SVSRVMTDIVDKPHQKAARVLRRHLATYEENRD
-367 ALFERSTGA
+367 LVLMGA
-376 GSGAREGRAGQ
+376 YRAGTD
-387 PASAS
+387 PAIDAAIACHPAVMEYIRQDPDEIVS
-392 LTLVAVALGTMRNAF
+392 LGDAVM
-407 ERNLTA
+407 ELTGVFG
-413 AAADALRGQLL
+413 DG
-424 RMCRAYLT
+424 
-432 AAMTWRQRATGPTM
+432 
-446 GGKLRPRP
+446 
-454 RTSPARSRWS
+454 
-464 SKTAGAS
+464 